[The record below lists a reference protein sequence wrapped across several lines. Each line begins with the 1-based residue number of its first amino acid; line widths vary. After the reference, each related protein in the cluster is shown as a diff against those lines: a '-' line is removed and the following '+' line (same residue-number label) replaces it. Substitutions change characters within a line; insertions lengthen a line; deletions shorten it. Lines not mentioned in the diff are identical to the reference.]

1 MEKRELERKFRMTSY
16 ARNSSVQKKS
26 SDNAKHITLET
37 VQQLYKET
45 RPKSLGI
52 ADLGCSSGP
61 NTLSTIRDIIK
72 TVEIAHH
79 REIPKQ
85 PLPEFSIFLND
96 LPQHDFNSI
105 FKTLPDFHMEL
116 KRDTKNDVPPAL
128 FDHQGKSIN
137 KGCINICS
145 SSPEAV
151 SKAYYSQFKEDFSMF
166 LRSRSKEVVAAGR
179 MVLIILGREGPD
191 HVDRG
196 MSFTWEILARAI
208 ADLVGQ
214 GETEE
219 EKLDSYETHFYAAS
233 AAEIEGE
240 VNKEGSFELEKLEIM
255 EVEKK
260 DNEDGMSSGELAA
273 KTIRAV
279 QESMLAPHFG
289 EEILDK
295 LFDTYGRMFD
305 EELAKEDIR
314 PITFKKAYDQ
324 AKDIILK
331 TLQQLY
337 KETRPKSLGIADL
350 GCSSG
355 PNTLSTIRDIIK
367 AVIVAHHR
375 EIPNEPLPEFSVSL
389 NDLPRNDFNSI
400 FKSLPDFHIELK
412 RDTKNDHS
420 PSVFIAA
427 FPGSFYGRL
436 FPENTIHFIYASFS
450 LHWLSKI
457 PPALYDDQGKSINK
471 GCINI
476 CSSSP
481 EAVSKAYYSQ
491 FKEDFSMFL
500 RSRSKE
506 VVAAGRMVLIIL
518 GREGPEHVGRG
529 NSFLWELLA
538 RAIADLVSQG
548 EIEEEKLDS
557 YELHFYAPSAAEIE
571 GEVNKEGSFELEK
584 LEMLEVD
591 MEWGNE
597 DGISYG
603 KAVAKTIRAVQESM
617 LASHFGEEILNKL
630 FDTYGRIIDEEIAK
644 EDIKHITFVV
654 VLRRKL

>member
-1 MEKRELERKFRMTSY
+1 MEKRELEREFHMTGY

-79 REIPKQ
+79 RELPNQ

-96 LPQHDFNSI
+96 LPQNDFNSI

-116 KRDTKNDVPPAL
+116 KRGTKNDVCPAIFIAACPGSFYGRLFPEKTIHFIYSSFSLHWLSKVPPGL

-179 MVLIILGREGPD
+179 M
-191 HVDRG
+191 
-196 MSFTWEILARAI
+196 
-208 ADLVGQ
+208 

-219 EKLDSYETHFYAAS
+219 EKLDSYETQFYAAS

-240 VNKEGSFELEKLEIM
+240 VNNEGSFELEKLEIM

-260 DNEDGMSSGELAA
+260 DNEDGMSSSELAA

-289 EEILDK
+289 EEILNK

-314 PITFKKAYDQ
+314 PITFKKAYDR
-324 AKDIILK
+324 AKDIIVK

-375 EIPNEPLPEFSVSL
+375 
-389 NDLPRNDFNSI
+389 
-400 FKSLPDFHIELK
+400 
-412 RDTKNDHS
+412 
-420 PSVFIAA
+420 
-427 FPGSFYGRL
+427 
-436 FPENTIHFIYASFS
+436 
-450 LHWLSKI
+450 
-457 PPALYDDQGKSINK
+457 
-471 GCINI
+471 
-476 CSSSP
+476 
-481 EAVSKAYYSQ
+481 
-491 FKEDFSMFL
+491 
-500 RSRSKE
+500 
-506 VVAAGRMVLIIL
+506 
-518 GREGPEHVGRG
+518 
-529 NSFLWELLA
+529 
-538 RAIADLVSQG
+538 
-548 EIEEEKLDS
+548 
-557 YELHFYAPSAAEIE
+557 
-571 GEVNKEGSFELEK
+571 
-584 LEMLEVD
+584 
-591 MEWGNE
+591 
-597 DGISYG
+597 
-603 KAVAKTIRAVQESM
+603 
-617 LASHFGEEILNKL
+617 
-630 FDTYGRIIDEEIAK
+630 
-644 EDIKHITFVV
+644 
-654 VLRRKL
+654 

>member
-1 MEKRELERKFRMTSY
+1 MDKMDLQREFHMTGGVGKTSY
-16 ARNSSVQKKS
+16 ARNSSFQ
-26 SDNAKHITLET
+26 
-37 VQQLYKET
+37 
-45 RPKSLGI
+45 
-52 ADLGCSSGP
+52 
-61 NTLSTIRDIIK
+61 
-72 TVEIAHH
+72 
-79 REIPKQ
+79 
-85 PLPEFSIFLND
+85 
-96 LPQHDFNSI
+96 
-105 FKTLPDFHMEL
+105 
-116 KRDTKNDVPPAL
+116 
-128 FDHQGKSIN
+128 
-137 KGCINICS
+137 
-145 SSPEAV
+145 
-151 SKAYYSQFKEDFSMF
+151 
-166 LRSRSKEVVAAGR
+166 
-179 MVLIILGREGPD
+179 
-191 HVDRG
+191 
-196 MSFTWEILARAI
+196 
-208 ADLVGQ
+208 
-214 GETEE
+214 
-219 EKLDSYETHFYAAS
+219 
-233 AAEIEGE
+233 
-240 VNKEGSFELEKLEIM
+240 
-255 EVEKK
+255 
-260 DNEDGMSSGELAA
+260 
-273 KTIRAV
+273 
-279 QESMLAPHFG
+279 
-289 EEILDK
+289 
-295 LFDTYGRMFD
+295 
-305 EELAKEDIR
+305 
-314 PITFKKAYDQ
+314 KKAYDR
-324 AKDIILK
+324 AKDIIVK

-367 AVIVAHHR
+367 AVI
-375 EIPNEPLPEFSVSL
+375 PLPEFSVSL

-412 RDTKNDHS
+412 RDTKNDDS

-450 LHWLSKI
+450 LHWLSK
-457 PPALYDDQGKSINK
+457 
-471 GCINI
+471 
-476 CSSSP
+476 
-481 EAVSKAYYSQ
+481 

-538 RAIADLVSQG
+538 EAIADLVSQG

-584 LEMLEVD
+584 LDMLEVD

-617 LASHFGEEILNKL
+617 LASHFGEEILDKL
-630 FDTYGRIIDEEIAK
+630 FDTYGRIIDEEVAK
-644 EDIKHITFVV
+644 EDIKHITFFV

>member
-116 KRDTKNDVPPAL
+116 KRDTKNDVCPAIFIAAYPGISFYGRLFPENTIHFIYSSFSLHWLSKVPPAL

-314 PITFKKAYDQ
+314 PITF
-324 AKDIILK
+324 
-331 TLQQLY
+331 
-337 KETRPKSLGIADL
+337 
-350 GCSSG
+350 
-355 PNTLSTIRDIIK
+355 
-367 AVIVAHHR
+367 
-375 EIPNEPLPEFSVSL
+375 
-389 NDLPRNDFNSI
+389 
-400 FKSLPDFHIELK
+400 
-412 RDTKNDHS
+412 
-420 PSVFIAA
+420 
-427 FPGSFYGRL
+427 
-436 FPENTIHFIYASFS
+436 
-450 LHWLSKI
+450 
-457 PPALYDDQGKSINK
+457 
-471 GCINI
+471 
-476 CSSSP
+476 
-481 EAVSKAYYSQ
+481 
-491 FKEDFSMFL
+491 
-500 RSRSKE
+500 
-506 VVAAGRMVLIIL
+506 
-518 GREGPEHVGRG
+518 
-529 NSFLWELLA
+529 
-538 RAIADLVSQG
+538 
-548 EIEEEKLDS
+548 
-557 YELHFYAPSAAEIE
+557 
-571 GEVNKEGSFELEK
+571 
-584 LEMLEVD
+584 
-591 MEWGNE
+591 
-597 DGISYG
+597 
-603 KAVAKTIRAVQESM
+603 
-617 LASHFGEEILNKL
+617 
-630 FDTYGRIIDEEIAK
+630 
-644 EDIKHITFVV
+644 VV
-654 VLRRKL
+654 VF

>member
-1 MEKRELERKFRMTSY
+1 MEKRELEREFHMTGY

-79 REIPKQ
+79 RELPNQ

-96 LPQHDFNSI
+96 LPQNDFNSI

-116 KRDTKNDVPPAL
+116 KRGTKNDVCPAIFIAACPGSFYGRLFPEKTIHFIYSSFSLHWLSKVPPGL

-179 MVLIILGREGPD
+179 MVLIILEREGPD
-191 HVDRG
+191 QVDRG

-208 ADLVGQ
+208 ADLVAQ
-214 GETEE
+214 MDFDLETIYCR
-219 EKLDSYETHFYAAS
+219 EKLRRRSSILTRRSFTQFYAAS

-240 VNKEGSFELEKLEIM
+240 VNNEGSFELEKLEIM

-260 DNEDGMSSGELAA
+260 DNEDGMSSSELAT

-305 EELAKEDIR
+305 EELAKEDLR
-314 PITFKKAYDQ
+314 P
-324 AKDIILK
+324 
-331 TLQQLY
+331 
-337 KETRPKSLGIADL
+337 
-350 GCSSG
+350 
-355 PNTLSTIRDIIK
+355 
-367 AVIVAHHR
+367 
-375 EIPNEPLPEFSVSL
+375 
-389 NDLPRNDFNSI
+389 
-400 FKSLPDFHIELK
+400 
-412 RDTKNDHS
+412 
-420 PSVFIAA
+420 
-427 FPGSFYGRL
+427 
-436 FPENTIHFIYASFS
+436 
-450 LHWLSKI
+450 
-457 PPALYDDQGKSINK
+457 
-471 GCINI
+471 
-476 CSSSP
+476 
-481 EAVSKAYYSQ
+481 
-491 FKEDFSMFL
+491 
-500 RSRSKE
+500 
-506 VVAAGRMVLIIL
+506 
-518 GREGPEHVGRG
+518 
-529 NSFLWELLA
+529 
-538 RAIADLVSQG
+538 
-548 EIEEEKLDS
+548 
-557 YELHFYAPSAAEIE
+557 
-571 GEVNKEGSFELEK
+571 
-584 LEMLEVD
+584 
-591 MEWGNE
+591 
-597 DGISYG
+597 
-603 KAVAKTIRAVQESM
+603 
-617 LASHFGEEILNKL
+617 
-630 FDTYGRIIDEEIAK
+630 
-644 EDIKHITFVV
+644 ITFVV
-654 VLRRKL
+654 VLRRKQ

>member
-1 MEKRELERKFRMTSY
+1 MDKMDLQREFHMTGGVGKTSY
-16 ARNSSVQKKS
+16 ARNSSFQ
-26 SDNAKHITLET
+26 
-37 VQQLYKET
+37 
-45 RPKSLGI
+45 
-52 ADLGCSSGP
+52 
-61 NTLSTIRDIIK
+61 
-72 TVEIAHH
+72 
-79 REIPKQ
+79 
-85 PLPEFSIFLND
+85 
-96 LPQHDFNSI
+96 
-105 FKTLPDFHMEL
+105 
-116 KRDTKNDVPPAL
+116 
-128 FDHQGKSIN
+128 
-137 KGCINICS
+137 
-145 SSPEAV
+145 
-151 SKAYYSQFKEDFSMF
+151 
-166 LRSRSKEVVAAGR
+166 
-179 MVLIILGREGPD
+179 
-191 HVDRG
+191 
-196 MSFTWEILARAI
+196 
-208 ADLVGQ
+208 
-214 GETEE
+214 
-219 EKLDSYETHFYAAS
+219 
-233 AAEIEGE
+233 
-240 VNKEGSFELEKLEIM
+240 
-255 EVEKK
+255 
-260 DNEDGMSSGELAA
+260 
-273 KTIRAV
+273 
-279 QESMLAPHFG
+279 
-289 EEILDK
+289 
-295 LFDTYGRMFD
+295 
-305 EELAKEDIR
+305 
-314 PITFKKAYDQ
+314 KKAYDQ

-457 PPALYDDQGKSINK
+457 PSALYDDQGKSINK

-584 LEMLEVD
+584 LDMLEVD

-617 LASHFGEEILNKL
+617 LASHFGEEILDKL
-630 FDTYGRIIDEEIAK
+630 FDTYGRIIDEEVAK
-644 EDIKHITFVV
+644 EDIKHITLFV

>member
-1 MEKRELERKFRMTSY
+1 MPETLPSRFLIFQLSSLASY
-16 ARNSSVQKKS
+16 IILTCNYPFCCFDICRKKS

-96 LPQHDFNSI
+96 LPQNDFNSI

-233 AAEIEGE
+233 AAEIE
-240 VNKEGSFELEKLEIM
+240 
-255 EVEKK
+255 

-314 PITFKKAYDQ
+314 PITF
-324 AKDIILK
+324 
-331 TLQQLY
+331 
-337 KETRPKSLGIADL
+337 
-350 GCSSG
+350 
-355 PNTLSTIRDIIK
+355 
-367 AVIVAHHR
+367 
-375 EIPNEPLPEFSVSL
+375 
-389 NDLPRNDFNSI
+389 
-400 FKSLPDFHIELK
+400 
-412 RDTKNDHS
+412 
-420 PSVFIAA
+420 
-427 FPGSFYGRL
+427 
-436 FPENTIHFIYASFS
+436 
-450 LHWLSKI
+450 
-457 PPALYDDQGKSINK
+457 
-471 GCINI
+471 
-476 CSSSP
+476 
-481 EAVSKAYYSQ
+481 
-491 FKEDFSMFL
+491 
-500 RSRSKE
+500 
-506 VVAAGRMVLIIL
+506 
-518 GREGPEHVGRG
+518 
-529 NSFLWELLA
+529 
-538 RAIADLVSQG
+538 
-548 EIEEEKLDS
+548 
-557 YELHFYAPSAAEIE
+557 
-571 GEVNKEGSFELEK
+571 
-584 LEMLEVD
+584 
-591 MEWGNE
+591 
-597 DGISYG
+597 
-603 KAVAKTIRAVQESM
+603 
-617 LASHFGEEILNKL
+617 
-630 FDTYGRIIDEEIAK
+630 
-644 EDIKHITFVV
+644 VV
-654 VLRRKL
+654 VF

>member
-1 MEKRELERKFRMTSY
+1 MDYSLIQENSFRVLFVIVMEKRELEREFHMTGY

-79 REIPKQ
+79 RELPNQ

-96 LPQHDFNSI
+96 LPQNDFNSI

-116 KRDTKNDVPPAL
+116 KRGTKNDVCPAIFIAACPGSFYGRLFPEKTIHFIYSSFSLHWLSKVPPGL

-179 MVLIILGREGPD
+179 MVLIILEREGPD
-191 HVDRG
+191 H
-196 MSFTWEILARAI
+196 
-208 ADLVGQ
+208 

-219 EKLDSYETHFYAAS
+219 EKLDSYETQFYAAS

-240 VNKEGSFELEKLEIM
+240 VNNEGSFELEKLEIM

-260 DNEDGMSSGELAA
+260 DNEDGMSSSELAA

-289 EEILDK
+289 EEILNK

-314 PITFKKAYDQ
+314 PITFMDLQREFHMTGGVGKTSYARNSSFQKKAYDR
-324 AKDIILK
+324 AKDIIVK

-367 AVIVAHHR
+367 AVIVAHH
-375 EIPNEPLPEFSVSL
+375 P
-389 NDLPRNDFNSI
+389 
-400 FKSLPDFHIELK
+400 
-412 RDTKNDHS
+412 
-420 PSVFIAA
+420 

-457 PPALYDDQGKSINK
+457 PPGLYDDQGKSSSRKISP
-471 GCINI
+471 
-476 CSSSP
+476 CSSGLDQ
-481 EAVSKAYYSQ
+481 K
-491 FKEDFSMFL
+491 
-500 RSRSKE
+500 
-506 VVAAGRMVLIIL
+506 RMVLIIL

-538 RAIADLVSQG
+538 EAIADLVSQG

-584 LEMLEVD
+584 LDMLEVD

-617 LASHFGEEILNKL
+617 LASHFGEEILDKL
-630 FDTYGRIIDEEIAK
+630 FDTYGRIIDEEVAK
-644 EDIKHITFVV
+644 EDIKHITFFV